1 MFARTERL
9 TLRPGWAEDAPQ
21 LARAAGHEAIA
32 RNTCRMPWPY
42 ALGDAE
48 AFLRAPQDVRAPALL
63 VFAHESGSVR
73 LIGSAAIHPSA
84 DGPPELG
91 YWITPDAWGRGYAT
105 EAARA
110 MLDMAGALRI
120 REVSAQHFVDNPA
133 SGRVLHKLG
142 FRPTGEQTR
151 TYSPARRAEVPAVG
165 YSRVL
170 AGNPRLPAAEDAPPL
185 AA

>member
-21 LARAAGHEAIA
+21 LARAAGHEAVA
-32 RNTCRMPWPY
+32 RNTSRMPWPY

-48 AFLRAPQDVRAPALL
+48 AFLRTPQAPRTPALL
-63 VFAHESGSVR
+63 VFAHEGDDIR
-73 LIGSAAIHPSA
+73 LVGGAGLHRG
-84 DGPPELG
+84 DEGGHELG

-110 MLDMAGALRI
+110 LLAIADTLGI
-120 REVSAQHFVDNPA
+120 PEVSARHFLDNPA
-133 SGRVLHKLG
+133 SGRVLRKLD
-142 FRPTGEQTR
+142 FRPTGEQALAHCRARGSDLPAVHYTR
-151 TYSPARRAEVPAVG
+151 RRAGSPA
-165 YSRVL
+165 
-170 AGNPRLPAAEDAPPL
+170 LPDRFDAPPL

>member
-21 LARAAGHEAIA
+21 LARAAGHEAVA

-48 AFLRAPQDVRAPALL
+48 SFLRAPQDVRAPALL
-63 VFAHESGSVR
+63 VFAHEDASIR
-73 LIGSAAIHPSA
+73 LVGGAGIHPC
-84 DGPPELG
+84 DGGPPELG

-110 MLDMAGALRI
+110 VLAMADTLRI
-120 REVSAQHFVDNPA
+120 SELTARHFVDNPA
-133 SGRVLHKLG
+133 SGRVLRKLG
-142 FRPTGEQTR
+142 FRPSGEQALAHCR
-151 TYSPARRAEVPAVG
+151 ARGSEVPAVH
-165 YSRVL
+165 YTRQR
-170 AGNPRLPAAEDAPPL
+170 AGNPALPEVSDAPPL

>member
-21 LARAAGHEAIA
+21 LARAAGHEAVA
-32 RNTCRMPWPY
+32 RNTSRMPWPY

-48 AFLRAPQDVRAPALL
+48 AFLRTQQTPRTPSLL
-63 VFAHESGSVR
+63 VFAHEGDGIR
-73 LIGSAAIHPSA
+73 LVGGAGLHRSDAGAH
-84 DGPPELG
+84 ELG

-110 MLDMAGALRI
+110 VLAIADTLRI
-120 REVSAQHFVDNPA
+120 PEVSACHFVDNPA
-133 SGRVLHKLG
+133 SGRVLRKLG
-142 FRPTGEQTR
+142 FRPTGEQVLAHCR
-151 TYSPARRAEVPAVG
+151 ARGGEVPALR
-165 YSRVL
+165 YSRGL
-170 AGNPRLPAAEDAPPL
+170 AGDPALPDPRDAPPL

>member
-21 LARAAGHEAIA
+21 LARAAGHEAVA
-32 RNTCRMPWPY
+32 RNTSRMPWPY

-48 AFLRAPQDVRAPALL
+48 AFLRTPQALRTPSLL
-63 VFAHESGSVR
+63 VFAHEGGGIR
-73 LIGSAAIHPSA
+73 LVGGTGLHQSDEGGH
-84 DGPPELG
+84 ELG

-110 MLDMAGALRI
+110 VLAIADTLRI
-120 REVSAQHFVDNPA
+120 PEVLACHFVDNAA
-133 SGRVLHKLG
+133 SGRVLRKLG
-142 FRPTGEQTR
+142 FRPTGEQALAPCR
-151 TYSPARRAEVPAVG
+151 ARGSEVPAMH
-165 YSRVL
+165 YRRQR
-170 AGNPRLPAAEDAPPL
+170 AGTAALPDISDAPPL

>member
-32 RNTCRMPWPY
+32 CNTCRMPWPY

-63 VFAHESGSVR
+63 VFAHEGADIRLVGSV
-73 LIGSAAIHPSA
+73 GIHPG
-84 DGPPELG
+84 DGGPAELG

-110 MLDMAGALRI
+110 VLAMADMLRI
-120 REVSAQHFVDNPA
+120 PELTARHFVDNPA
-133 SGRVLHKLG
+133 SGRVLRKLG
-142 FRPTGEQTR
+142 FRESGDQALS
-151 TYSPARRAEVPAVG
+151 YSRGRGGEVPAVH
-165 YSRVL
+165 YTR
-170 AGNPRLPAAEDAPPL
+170 ARAARPDLPDVRDAPPL